1 MRYSDETSVTLWPTD
16 TIVYPAWYYLKVWLN
31 DPTLPSDVL
40 MLTFSFHT
48 SIFYEN
54 EIREVHGIES
64 SQSYDEDNVILSQF
78 RCILTEEF
86 DSTSGHKR
94 SCFETDKF

>member
-1 MRYSDETSVTLWPTD
+1 M
-16 TIVYPAWYYLKVWLN
+16 YPAWYYLKVWLK
-31 DPTLPSDVL
+31 DPILPSDVL

-54 EIREVHGIES
+54 KIRKVHGIES

-78 RCILTEEF
+78 RYMLTEEV

-94 SCFETDKF
+94 SSFETDKF